1 MDIYGLI
8 NEWEIGI
15 FSKTKNKG
23 KQIGNGIQRNHL
35 NQTALFRF
43 KREDGAVIGLKG
55 SAFKKGTPHNRFHT
69 HLDDFFE
76 NCKGG
81 ITTVVRYNL
90 ELFKALRNAG
100 VGIFTSAKGLIVAQ
114 IEQLKNGVKPWDK
127 INVGKVHRTTH
138 H

>member
-76 NCKGG
+76 NSKGG

-90 ELFKALRNAG
+90 ELFKALR
-100 VGIFTSAKGLIVAQ
+100 K
-114 IEQLKNGVKPWDK
+114 
-127 INVGKVHRTTH
+127 
-138 H
+138 